1 MEFRKST
8 TNDIKDIVFIIKQAQ
23 EYFKENDI
31 DQWQNGYPNEQVI
44 INDIKSEESYVLVES
59 GRILGTSFLSFKGE
73 INYDKIYEGR
83 WITNR
88 NYGVIHRIAVLEKEK
103 GRGLAGYIIKS
114 MEQICKQKNVESL
127 RIDTHESNK
136 SMQKLLEKNGFRY
149 CGVIYLEDGGKRVA
163 FEKNIQKND

>member
-23 EYFKENDI
+23 EYFKENNI

-59 GRILGTSFLSFKGE
+59 GRILGTSFLSFRGE
-73 INYDKIYEGR
+73 KNYDKIYEGK
-83 WITNR
+83 WITNGS
-88 NYGVIHRIAVLEKEK
+88 YGVIHRIAVLEKEK

-114 MEQICKQKNVESL
+114 MEHICKQKNIESL
-127 RIDTHESNK
+127 KIDTHKSNK

-149 CGVIYLEDGGKRVA
+149 CGVIYLEDGGERVA